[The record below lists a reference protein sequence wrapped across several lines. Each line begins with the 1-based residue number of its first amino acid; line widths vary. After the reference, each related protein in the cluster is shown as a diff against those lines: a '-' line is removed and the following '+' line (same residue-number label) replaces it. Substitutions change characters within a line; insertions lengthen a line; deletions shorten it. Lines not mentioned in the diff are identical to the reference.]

1 MITRKVDNHDA
12 LAGFAYNWVK
22 KLGANLNKLYVISWQ
37 AGDSRDLP
45 ENIEVVFLPKNK
57 FAKIFI
63 LPWEVFKLALKVDG
77 VFCHMNP
84 EYTILSWL
92 PAKIFGKR
100 IVSWYTHKQIN
111 WKRRL
116 LELLTDKILTASKDS
131 FRQPWF
137 KNKVEVTGH
146 GIDIEQ
152 FKTQNS
158 PPEADAPLA
167 QKLKINED
175 FNIISVGRIS
185 PTKDYESIIK
195 ALDILGN
202 KQIHLVKSGE
212 AGLPEVKFNRV
223 KLKIIGDV
231 ILEVQRQY
239 LDSLK
244 QMVVAMDLGQQV
256 EFVGWVANQQMPP
269 YYQEADLF
277 INMSGTG
284 SVDKV
289 VLEAMACQCL
299 VLTSNEAFREI
310 LPKELMVEKNNPQ
323 KLAEK
328 IKWLMD
334 LPAEEKEAIIKSLR
348 KIVVNDHNLDKLV
361 LKIIN
366 QFK

>member
-1 MITRKVDNHDA
+1 MKLLMITRKVDNHDA

-167 QKLKINED
+167 QKLKIENFSASAE
-175 FNIISVGRIS
+175 
-185 PTKDYESIIK
+185 T
-195 ALDILGN
+195 
-202 KQIHLVKSGE
+202 
-212 AGLPEVKFNRV
+212 AG
-223 KLKIIGDV
+223 
-231 ILEVQRQY
+231 
-239 LDSLK
+239 
-244 QMVVAMDLGQQV
+244 
-256 EFVGWVANQQMPP
+256 PP
-269 YYQEADLF
+269 
-277 INMSGTG
+277 G
-284 SVDKV
+284 
-289 VLEAMACQCL
+289 
-299 VLTSNEAFREI
+299 
-310 LPKELMVEKNNPQ
+310 
-323 KLAEK
+323 
-328 IKWLMD
+328 
-334 LPAEEKEAIIKSLR
+334 
-348 KIVVNDHNLDKLV
+348 
-361 LKIIN
+361 
-366 QFK
+366 